1 MNRLWVRLTL
11 AFALVIL
18 VAVGAIAI
26 LINQATGVRF
36 REYVTRSG
44 MMASGS
50 GMEQLA
56 AYYQREGSWEGV
68 ESLLA
73 EGVLIGRS
81 MGGPWGGPWQDR
93 GGSPGMAG
101 GRLDAVL
108 ADVSGKVVFDSAG
121 KGRGRRLSSAELDNA
136 LPITEPDGGQ
146 VVGYLLIALPQPE
159 MLGTLE
165 QSFLDRLRSVLIAG
179 GALAVGLGLIV
190 GAILS
195 HGLTAP
201 LRRLTKAAQS
211 VAAGDF
217 SQKVEVSG
225 SAEIVEVAH
234 AFNEMTSALQE
245 AETLRQNLM
254 ADVAHE
260 LRTPLTVLQGN
271 LQALLDDVY
280 PLDKAEVAN
289 LYDETRLLSRLVE
302 DLREL
307 ALAEAGQLRLNLR
320 PTDAAPVIEA
330 TASTFALVAEDKE
343 ISLDVQ
349 VADSLPAVQADPDR
363 LAQVLRNL
371 LGNALRHTPAGGQI
385 AISAQSAAGSVH
397 FAVADTGE
405 GIPPDDLPHIFD
417 RFWRAGRSRSRET
430 GGSGLGLTI
439 ARQLVQAQGGRI
451 GVESEPGRGSR
462 FWFTLPLAH

>member
-11 AFALVIL
+11 AFALIVL
-18 VAVGAIAI
+18 VAVGGIAV
-26 LINQATGVRF
+26 LISQTTGTEF
-36 REYVTRSG
+36 RHYITRSG

-50 GMEQLA
+50 GMEELA

-73 EGVLIGRS
+73 GGVLIGGS
-81 MGGPWGGPWQDR
+81 MGGPWQNREWR
-93 GGSPGMAG
+93 PGMVR

-108 ADVSGKVVFDSAG
+108 ADASGKVVFDSAG
-121 KGRGRRLSSAELDNA
+121 KDTGRQLSSREWDNA
-136 LPITEPDGGQ
+136 LPIAEPDGEQ
-146 VVGYLLIALPQPE
+146 VVGYLLIALPGQE

-165 QSFLDRLRSVLIAG
+165 QSFLDRLQNVLVVG

-195 HGLTAP
+195 RSLTAP

-217 SQKVEVSG
+217 SQRVEEGG

-234 AFNEMTSALQE
+234 AFNEMTAALKE

-280 PLDKAEVAN
+280 PLEKVEVAQ

-320 PTDAAPVIEA
+320 PTDAAQVA
-330 TASTFALVAEDKE
+330 RTTAATFALVAKDKGV
-343 ISLDVQ
+343 SLDVQ
-349 VADSLPAVQADPDR
+349 IADSLPLVLADPDR

-371 LGNALRHTPAGGQI
+371 LSNALRHTPPGSRI
-385 AISAQSAAGSVH
+385 SISAGATDTIVEI
-397 FAVADTGE
+397 AVADTGE
-405 GIPPDDLPHIFD
+405 GIRPEHLPHVFD
-417 RFWRAGRSRSRET
+417 RFWRADRSRSPGT

-439 ARQLVQAQGGRI
+439 ARQLVQSQGGEI
-451 GVESEPGRGSR
+451 GVQSESGRGSR
-462 FWFTLPLAH
+462 FWFTLPAAPSPE